1 MVRSLYSFLQ
11 SPSGRILRTLLSIG
25 LVALFVG
32 LIDWSA
38 VGDLRHQL
46 RWDLTAWALL
56 FAAAAYPLHGLRW
69 HLLLRAQGL
78 EINHGWTQ
86 AVSWIGGFYNSLLLG
101 GVGGDAARAVYAL
114 RAFPERKAAAM
125 ASLAMDRVMGLL
137 VLFALCVGLLIGLL
151 PTHRHSIELQS
162 LGLLAV
168 VGAASLGGVCALGL
182 FWPAHRWPRSLLRRL
197 GPERINTVE
206 ALRRRTLDEPGR
218 HALALA
224 CSVAIWW
231 VDFVSIW
238 LLAAS
243 VGLEL
248 PFLECSVAAAAA
260 YVATVLPISIGGH
273 GVREGALL
281 ATLAALDLVAT
292 SGPTRDPA
300 LLLATSV
307 WAVTIACSLIG
318 GVTLLFWP
326 NSAHAKPRP

>member
-11 SPSGRILRTLLSIG
+11 SPTGRILRTVLSIG

-38 VGDLRHQL
+38 LGELRQRL
-46 RWDLTAWALL
+46 RWDLAAWALL
-56 FAAAAYPLHGLRW
+56 FAVLAYPLHGLRW

-78 EINHGWTQ
+78 EISHGWTQ

-137 VLFALCVGLLIGLL
+137 VLFALCAGLLVGLL
-151 PTHRHSIELQS
+151 PNHADSVELQS
-162 LGLLAV
+162 LSLLAV
-168 VGAASLGGVCALGL
+168 GGAGSLAIVCGLGL
-182 FWPAHRWPRSLLRRL
+182 LWSVHRWPSAVRRRL
-197 GPERINTVE
+197 GPERLNAIE
-206 ALRRRTLDEPGR
+206 ALRLRTLAEPGR
-218 HALALA
+218 HALALV
-224 CSVAIWW
+224 CSIAIWW

-281 ATLAALDLVAT
+281 ATLAALDLVAA

-318 GVTLLFWP
+318 GVTLLFWSNP
-326 NSAHAKPRP
+326 APATPRS